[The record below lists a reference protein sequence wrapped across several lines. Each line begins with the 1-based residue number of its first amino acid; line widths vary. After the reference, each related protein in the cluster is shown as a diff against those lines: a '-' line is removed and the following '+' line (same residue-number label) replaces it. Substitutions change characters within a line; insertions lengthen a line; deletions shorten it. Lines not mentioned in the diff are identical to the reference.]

1 MGLSIWQILI
11 IVAVILLLFGGRKI
25 PQLMK
30 DMGSGIT
37 SFRKGLKE
45 GSEEDQQSASAAAK
59 PNEPQ
64 VIEGE
69 KTNASAG
76 ATAGASTKTDEAKK
90 A

>member
-37 SFRKGLKE
+37 SFKKGLKE
-45 GSEEDQQSASAAAK
+45 GSEDEGKPAATAAK
-59 PNEPQ
+59 PSEPQ
-64 VIEGE
+64 VIEAE
-69 KTNASAG
+69 KTNPAAG
-76 ATAGASTKTDEAKK
+76 SPKTDEAKK

>member
-1 MGLSIWQILI
+1 MSPSIWQILI

-45 GSEEDQQSASAAAK
+45 GSEEEKQAAAK
-59 PNEPQ
+59 PAEPP

-69 KTNASAG
+69 KTTATAASA
-76 ATAGASTKTDEAKK
+76 KPDEAKK

>member
-11 IVAVILLLFGGRKI
+11 VVAVILLLFGGRKI

-45 GSEEDQQSASAAAK
+45 GDDGEDSGDKKGLEAK
-59 PNEPQ
+59 EVNPAP
-64 VIEGE
+64 
-69 KTNASAG
+69 KS
-76 ATAGASTKTDEAKK
+76 DEAKK

>member
-1 MGLSIWQILI
+1 MSPSIWQILI

-45 GSEEDQQSASAAAK
+45 GAEEEKAAAPAK
-59 PNEPQ
+59 PAEPP

-69 KTNASAG
+69 KTTASA
-76 ATAGASTKTDEAKK
+76 APAKPDEAKK

>member
-1 MGLSIWQILI
+1 MSPSIWQVLI

-45 GSEEDQQSASAAAK
+45 GAEDDTPAAPAK
-59 PNEPQ
+59 PAEPQ
-64 VIEGE
+64 VIEAE
-69 KTNASAG
+69 KTTASA
-76 ATAGASTKTDEAKK
+76 ASAKPDEAKK

>member
-1 MGLSIWQILI
+1 MSPSIWQVLI

-37 SFRKGLKE
+37 SFKKGLKE
-45 GSEEDQQSASAAAK
+45 GAEEEHAAK
-59 PNEPQ
+59 PSEPQ

-69 KTNASAG
+69 KTHASS
-76 ATAGASTKTDEAKK
+76 TAASTKTDEAKK

>member
-45 GSEEDQQSASAAAK
+45 GSEEDSKPAATAAK
-59 PNEPQ
+59 QSEPQ
-64 VIEGE
+64 VIEAE
-69 KTNASAG
+69 KTNAT
-76 ATAGASTKTDEAKK
+76 ATGTPKTDEAKK